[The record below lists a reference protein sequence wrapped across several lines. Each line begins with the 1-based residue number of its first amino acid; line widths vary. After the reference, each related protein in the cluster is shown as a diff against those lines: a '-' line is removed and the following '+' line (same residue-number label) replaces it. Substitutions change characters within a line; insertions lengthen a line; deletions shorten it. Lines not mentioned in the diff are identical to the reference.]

1 MWEAGTEETDILR
14 VALDTETDGLEMYKA
29 AAENASNPV
38 ARKMFSGLVED
49 EKSHIKMIEQV
60 ANDMGLDEALKNA
73 RENTPAQRMKTIFT
87 EAKDEFA
94 REEAPT
100 ADEFEAL
107 EKAMEF
113 EKKGHEFYK
122 EGAEKA
128 QSEDR
133 KKLCEK
139 LAFEEGQ
146 HYQILESTLEYVKDT
161 NEWTLWEG
169 GGLLTGDMYAGE

>member
-1 MWEAGTEETDILR
+1 MWEKDTNETDILR

-29 AAENASNPV
+29 AAENASHPV

-60 ANDMGLDEALKNA
+60 ANEMGMDEALKNA
-73 RENTPAQRMKTIFT
+73 RENTPAQRMHTIFT
-87 EAKDEFA
+87 EVKDEFV
-94 REEAPT
+94 ENQAPT

-107 EKAMEF
+107 KQAMEF
-113 EKKGHEFYK
+113 EKKGHEFYSD
-122 EGAEKA
+122 GAENTDD
-128 QSEDR
+128 EDR
-133 KKLCEK
+133 KKLCER

-169 GGLLTGDMYAGE
+169 GGLLTGDQYAGE